1 MLINRLYYHHLTM
14 KKLPH
19 LIVALIFSTLSLSI
33 LHAQIPEKAEFGKF
47 AITNA
52 TIHTITNGVI
62 ESGIVLIDGKYIQ
75 FVGKNAK
82 ITSEFQRIN
91 GTGKHVYPGFID
103 AGTQLGL
110 QEIGAVA
117 VTRDQAELGEFNP
130 HMRAF
135 TAINPNSANIPVTR
149 VNGVTTV
156 ISHPVSGRISGKAT
170 LIDLYGYAPDSMAVK
185 QDAGLILS
193 WPSAFKRGS
202 WDDRKKDKIIEEY
215 EENLKE
221 LNRFMKEARFY
232 HKMMSEYEDN
242 PDSHHKPD
250 DDIRLN
256 AMRPVV
262 AGDLP
267 VIIDVDRELDILN
280 ALDWVEEQNLSNV
293 IFSSLE
299 EGWRVAEE
307 LAEAEIPCL
316 VGPVLDLPSRDYD
329 HYQQAYKNPALL
341 REAAVDVALR
351 TGEVENVRNLHY
363 HAGFAAAYGM
373 GKEAALEAVTI
384 VPAKIFG
391 IDDLLGS
398 IEKGK
403 YATLFISD
411 GDPFEPL
418 STIEQVFIG
427 GFKISMESKHTK
439 LYEQF
444 LERDVTGQ

>member
-1 MLINRLYYHHLTM
+1 ML
-14 KKLPH
+14 KPKH
-19 LIVALIFSTLSLSI
+19 LIAILTVLNLIASAQSLQ
-33 LHAQIPEKAEFGKF
+33 AQIPEKAEFGKF

-52 TIHTITNGVI
+52 TIHTVANGVI
-62 ESGIVLIDGKYIQ
+62 ENGIILINGTHIQ
-75 FVGKNAK
+75 FVGNNAK
-82 ITSEFQRIN
+82 ITSDFKRIN
-91 GTGKHVYPGFID
+91 ATGKHVYPGFID

-135 TAINPNSANIPVTR
+135 TAINPNSVNIPVAR

-170 LIDLYGYAPDSMAVK
+170 LIDLYGYSPDSMAVK
-185 QDAGLILS
+185 QDAGLVLS
-193 WPSAFKRGS
+193 WPSALKRGS
-202 WDDRKKDKIIEEY
+202 WDDRKEEEITKAY
-215 EENLKE
+215 KQNLKE
-221 LNRFMKEARFY
+221 LNTFIEEARFY
-232 HKMMSEYEDN
+232 HTMMAKYEDN
-242 PDSHHKPD
+242 PDVHTKPN

-262 AGDLP
+262 AGELP
-267 VIIDVDRELDILN
+267 IIIDVDREIDILN
-280 ALDWVEEQNLSNV
+280 ALEWVEKQGISNV

-299 EGWRVAEE
+299 EGWRVADE
-307 LAEAEIPCL
+307 LAKAQIPCL

-329 HYQQAYKNPALL
+329 HYQQAYKNPGLL
-341 REAAVDVALR
+341 QQAGVDVALR
-351 TGEVENVRNLHY
+351 TGEVENVRNLNY
-363 HAGFAAAYGM
+363 NAGYAAAYGM

-384 VPAKIFG
+384 QPARIFG
-391 IDDLLGS
+391 VDDKLGS

-418 STIEQVFIG
+418 STIEQVFIRG
-427 GFKISMESKHTK
+427 YKIPMESKHTK

-444 LERDVTGQ
+444 LERDVRTSGQ